1 MKKSVLNKLFLIRS
15 LIVVLCVVGGVVPA
29 WAHGTHYARV
39 TVTASPTA
47 NGKVYMTTDVNKVPA
62 GEDWEP
68 TMSETWNCKDGI
80 GPSEEDNR
88 TYYVHAQAESGYHFV
103 KWSSN
108 SGGSDSKSTES
119 KYAYS
124 TSASG
129 SSGNPTANNIAP
141 IYFSGTL
148 IYTIPAKG

>member
-1 MKKSVLNKLFLIRS
+1 
-15 LIVVLCVVGGVVPA
+15 
-29 WAHGTHYARV
+29 
-39 TVTASPTA
+39 
-47 NGKVYMTTDVNKVPA
+47 MTTDVNKVPA

-108 SGGSDSKSTES
+108 SGGSDSKSTANP
-119 KYAYS
+119 YAYS
-124 TSASG
+124 TTASSTSSGSPTQNNIYAIFAENPTYTVTFVPAEYGFYTYQYG
-129 SSGNPTANNIAP
+129 SSG
-141 IYFSGTL
+141 G
-148 IYTIPAKG
+148 